1 MDKNKYTFAQELL
14 RSYKLT
20 SEQKERVL
28 ALIARERNEDIIR
41 LEERIKEL
49 EAGTSVTPAPTPATE
64 EETPPTSNR
73 AGKIKQGLKD
83 QKSYRGTMSYKSID
97 QLPKFLATLN
107 RGAFTKYLTHKID
120 SFDYEFLKEAL
131 GGSYTH
137 RAHLEQIKKDFEKL
151 TNEDFRNALN
161 PNIYAKIKSYVYGG
175 GEGWSEEHIQMNW
188 SHPEL
193 LAWVQAHPN
202 HPVAPDED
210 LHMEGFSF
218 EQEGQIESF
227 SDLITTFKDQ
237 IHIRAQNSI
246 KKLFQNLNRSY
257 KFAINYDAIDEGLDF
272 YTDVEKLLQMF
283 RICFNWIRDSKEE
296 KKQVIITAG
305 ADKTKIYIEITH
317 LNSSYGQSRETLRY
331 GNSSINLMKLANGI
345 CNLFIMA
352 YFSEGI
358 YERWPIWQDDMC
370 LKGDRVC
377 STRGEELKPI
387 NFLGTESNL
396 SDTGKLEKQVTY
408 IFVFNRGL

>member
-1 MDKNKYTFAQELL
+1 MNENKYTLAQELL
-14 RSYKLT
+14 KSYRLT
-20 SEQKERVL
+20 PEQKERVL
-28 ALIARERNEDIIR
+28 ALIARERNEDITR

-49 EAGTSVTPAPTPATE
+49 EAGTSVTPAPTSVTE

-120 SFDYEFLKEAL
+120 SSDYEFLKEAL

-137 RAHLEQIKKDFEKL
+137 QAHLEQIKKDFEKL

-161 PNIYAKIKSYVYGG
+161 PNIYAKIKSYIYGG

-237 IHIRAQNSI
+237 IHIRTQNSI

-296 KKQVIITAG
+296 KKQVFISTAVNET
-305 ADKTKIYIEITH
+305 DVYIVISHINTT
-317 LNSSYGQSRETLRY
+317 YGQSRNFLRY
-331 GNSSINLMKLANGI
+331 GSSSINLMKLANGLCDI
-345 CNLFIMA
+345 RVKT
-352 YFSEGI
+352 YFTGDT
-358 YERWPIWQDDMC
+358 YEYWPIWSKGMC
-370 LKGDRVC
+370 LKGDKVC
-377 STRGEELKPI
+377 DAEGKELKPS
-387 NFLGTESNL
+387 LSKGEKLSNV
-396 SDTGKLEKQVTY
+396 KVAEK
-408 IFVFNRGL
+408 FVIYTFRFDRGGL